1 MDSSSSTRSPYGQR
15 AQRDERVHV
24 VPIREYRRD
33 RQHLFPLEDY
43 QSALETGGIVR
54 SYCGIDELVR
64 QGDPDCVAEVV
75 APEDQDCV
83 TCLDIWRGQLQVRL

>member
-1 MDSSSSTRSPYGQR
+1 MDSSSTARSPYGQR
-15 AQRDERVHV
+15 APRDERVDIA
-24 VPIREYRRD
+24 PIREYRRD

-43 QSALETGGIVR
+43 QSALAIGGIVR

-64 QGDPDCVAEVV
+64 QGDPDCVAEVF
-75 APEDQDCV
+75 AAEDQDCV